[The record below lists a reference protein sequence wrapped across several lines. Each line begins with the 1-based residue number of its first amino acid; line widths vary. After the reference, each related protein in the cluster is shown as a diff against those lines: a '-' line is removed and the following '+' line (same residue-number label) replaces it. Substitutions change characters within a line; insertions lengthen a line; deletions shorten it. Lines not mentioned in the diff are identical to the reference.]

1 MIVAQICLGQ
11 YTVSVF
17 HFNVDRF
24 VSVLHFQKATYLT
37 SATTLAQLPEDIGQ
51 EVAFIGRSNAGKSS
65 AINMIASQKTLARTS
80 RTPGRTQMVNFFA
93 IDELRRLVDLPG
105 YGFAKVPK
113 AVQARWERTTCDYLE
128 TRQSL
133 VGLVL
138 IMDIRHPLKEMDQQM
153 IAWTASA
160 GVPLHI
166 LLTKADKLKSGA
178 QKNTLL
184 SVQKSLA
191 HYGDAVSVQL
201 FSALKR
207 TGVDVARAKLT
218 EWLL

>member
-1 MIVAQICLGQ
+1 MGDIVSATIQ
-11 YTVSVF
+11 
-17 HFNVDRF
+17 
-24 VSVLHFQKATYLT
+24 FQQAAYLT
-37 SATTLAQLPEDIGQ
+37 SATNLSQLPDDIGA

-65 AINMIASQKTLARTS
+65 AINMIANQKTLARTS
-80 RTPGRTQMVNFFA
+80 RTPGRTQMINFFA
-93 IDELRRLVDLPG
+93 IGDQYRLVDLPG

-113 AVQARWERTTCDYLE
+113 AVQARWEQTTCDYLE

-138 IMDIRHPLKEMDQQM
+138 IMDIRHPLKESDQQM
-153 IAWTASA
+153 VAWTASA

-178 QKNTLL
+178 QKSTLF

-191 HYGDAVSVQL
+191 AYGDAVSVQI
-201 FSALKR
+201 FSSLKR
-207 TGVDVARAKLT
+207 QGVEAARAKLT
-218 EWLL
+218 EWMIEG